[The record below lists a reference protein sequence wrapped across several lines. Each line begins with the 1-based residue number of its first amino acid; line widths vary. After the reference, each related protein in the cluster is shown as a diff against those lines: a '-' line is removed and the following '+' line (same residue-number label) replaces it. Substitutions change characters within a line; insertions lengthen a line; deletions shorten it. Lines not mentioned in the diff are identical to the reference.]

1 MSWAISVLKF
11 TYGFGDE
18 FARFKFLCSV
28 EYVHTC
34 DSSSLLLMAN
44 LKQIPLLSSTLI
56 PGC

>member
-18 FARFKFLCSV
+18 FAISKILCSV
-28 EYVHTC
+28 EYVHVC
-34 DSSSLLLMAN
+34 ERDSLLSMAN

-56 PGC
+56 TEY